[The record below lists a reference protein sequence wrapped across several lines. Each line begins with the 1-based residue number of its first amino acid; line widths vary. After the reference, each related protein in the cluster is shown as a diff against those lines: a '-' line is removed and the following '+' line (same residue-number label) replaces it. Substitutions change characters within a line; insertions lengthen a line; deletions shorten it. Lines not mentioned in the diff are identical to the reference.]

1 MIFKLNYMRKLLTT
15 MLVLLICASA
25 AIAQS
30 RTIKGSVKDEKG
42 EAVPFAT
49 ITEVGTKNA
58 TVATEYGE
66 FTMRFQTG
74 SKLEISAI
82 GYESTTITPG
92 AAATYNVV
100 LNKTGNQM
108 QEVVVST
115 ALGLRKQPRELGY
128 SVAKVGNAEMT
139 KAKVVNIQQGLT
151 GKVSGLNIAT
161 VNNGVFADT
170 RITLRGIRSLTGN
183 NQPMLIVDGT
193 PVALGQIENISPNY
207 IEDVTVLKGA
217 SAASLY
223 GPDGVNGVIYVK
235 TFRGN
240 NVGKPVIKVNHS
252 SQYESILFLPK
263 FQTQFG
269 AGSGVDANGF
279 GVYTPYENQQYG
291 DEFDGS
297 IREIGKPMPDGNGG
311 TVVQTEQYSYKKNGR
326 LGFFERGLT
335 TQNGISYSAKDY
347 LLSVNDVN
355 IKGTLGGDK
364 NRRTTF
370 RFAGAKEYGIFKGG
384 YSLSYTKGIY
394 NVASVSPYWDVFNT
408 PGNIDIKKYKNWR
421 DPNSAANPNY
431 YFNEYYHNPYFTK
444 DRSRSRGNSDDILA
458 QIDLS
463 LKLTNWLSVNYK
475 GGTTISSSDYK
486 NTNEAFVFNDYA
498 KNVTH
503 KYNASNDYTASVSD
517 GISRGNRLSSELFI
531 NMQKEFNDFNIE
543 GLIGQSFRQ
552 SKSKSVGVSGSNL
565 IIPTLFNI
573 SNRTGEPGAGE
584 SNSVSRLMGIFGRVS
599 VGYKNWAFLELT
611 GRQDWDSR
619 LPINKNSFFYPGAS
633 ASVVLTDAL
642 KIKSDV
648 LSYLKVR
655 GSWSK
660 SGNVN
665 VGVYALES
673 NYGVAGGF
681 PYGSLPGF
689 QASTT
694 VNNPAIKPEFVNSME
709 AGLEVSFLKNRINFE
724 ATAYLQN
731 NTDQV
736 LSLQISRTT
745 GFANTVVNAAD
756 FDNKG
761 LELDLRLTPLVR
773 LGDFDFDVK
782 ANVSFLDSKVKS
794 VYLGLDEL
802 TIGNGNYI
810 IKGYPAY
817 MFKLTDYKR
826 DPEGRVIVDKNTG
839 YPALDPT
846 VKMFGRTMPKLIA
859 GISPSLSY
867 KGLSLNLT
875 ADYKTGH
882 LVYHGIGSDMDFTG
896 TSIRSGS
903 NGRQRF
909 IFPNSVYEDG
919 NGGYTPNTTIAVQ
932 NGGYGFYENSNAN
945 RAVNS
950 NYITSAA
957 AWKIREIA
965 LSYVVPEK
973 WVAKTKYIKSANIS
987 LTARNFFTFLPKS
1000 NQWTDPE
1007 FANTTGN
1014 ALGVNNNS
1022 ILPPSRIYG
1031 FAIDLQF

>member
-1 MIFKLNYMRKLLTT
+1 MLL
-15 MLVLLICASA
+15 LLFCVGT
-25 AIAQS
+25 AIAQT
-30 RTIKGSVKDEKG
+30 RTIKGTVKDDKG
-42 EAVPFAT
+42 ESVPFAT
-49 ITEVGTKNA
+49 ITEVGTRNA
-58 TVATEYGE
+58 SVASEYGE
-66 FTMRFQTG
+66 FSMNFRAG
-74 SKLEISAI
+74 SKLEITAI
-82 GYESTTITPG
+82 GYESKTINPT
-92 AAATYNVV
+92 AATNYPIV
-100 LNKTGNQM
+100 LVKTGSQM

-183 NQPMLIVDGT
+183 NQPMLIIDGS
-193 PVALGQIENISPNY
+193 PVALGQIENISPND
-207 IEDVTVLKGA
+207 IEDVTILKGA

-223 GPDGVNGVIYVK
+223 GPDGVNGVIFVK

-240 NVGKPVIKVNHS
+240 KTGTPTIKLNHS
-252 SQYESILFLPK
+252 SQYESVLFMPK
-263 FQTQFG
+263 FQKRFG
-269 AGSGVDANGF
+269 AGSGIDANGF
-279 GVYTPYENQQYG
+279 GIYDPFENQQYG
-291 DEFDGS
+291 DEYDGT
-297 IREIGKPMPDGNGG
+297 IREIGKPLPGG
-311 TVVQTEQYSYKKNGR
+311 IMQTEEYSYKERGR
-326 LGFFERGLT
+326 LDFFERGLT
-335 TQNGISYSAKDY
+335 TQNGISYSAKDF

-384 YSLSYTKGIY
+384 YSVSYTKGIY
-394 NVASVSPYWDVFNT
+394 NIASVSPYWEVFNT
-408 PGNIDIKKYKNWR
+408 PGSIDLKKYKNWR
-421 DPNSAANPNY
+421 NDTSAASPNY
-431 YFNEYYHNPYFTK
+431 YFNEYYHNPYFIK
-444 DRSRSRGNSDDILA
+444 DRQRSTGNSDDIFA
-458 QIDLS
+458 QIDLN
-463 LKLTNWLSVNYK
+463 LKLTNWLNVIYRAS
-475 GGTTISSSDYK
+475 TTMASSDYK
-486 NTNEAFVFNDYA
+486 NTTEAFVFSDYA
-498 KNVTH
+498 KNVNH
-503 KYNASNDYTASVSD
+503 KYNASNDLPASVSD
-517 GISRGNRLSSELFI
+517 GESRGNRLTSELFI
-531 NMQKEFNDFNIE
+531 NFQKEYKDFNIE
-543 GLIGQSFRQ
+543 ALVGQSFRQ
-552 SKSKSVGVSGSNL
+552 TFSKSVSVSGGNL

-584 SNSVSRLMGIFGRVS
+584 SNSRSRLMGVFGKVAL
-599 VGYKNWAFLELT
+599 GYKNWAFVEFT
-611 GRQDWDSR
+611 GRNDWDSR
-619 LPINKNSFFYPGAS
+619 LPINNNTFFYPGAS
-633 ASVVLTDAL
+633 ASVVLSDAL

-648 LSYLKVR
+648 LSYLKLR

-665 VGVYALES
+665 VGIYALES
-673 NYGVAGGF
+673 NYNVAGGF

-694 VNNPAIKPEFVNSME
+694 VNNPAIKPEFVNSLE
-709 AGLEVSFLKNRINFE
+709 AGLEVSLFKNRVNFE

-773 LGDFDFDVK
+773 LGDFDFDLK
-782 ANVSFLDSKVKS
+782 TNVSFLNSKVKS

-802 TIGNGNYI
+802 TIGNSNYI

-826 DPEGRVIVDKNTG
+826 DDQGRVIVDKNTG
-839 YPALDPT
+839 YPSLDPAL
-846 VKMFGRTMPKLIA
+846 KLFGRTMPNIIA
-859 GISPSLSY
+859 GISPTLSY
-867 KGLSLNLT
+867 KNLSLTFT
-875 ADYKTGH
+875 ADYKGGH
-882 LVYHGIGSDMDFTG
+882 QVYHGIGVDMDFTG
-896 TSIRSGS
+896 NSIRSGS

-909 IFPNSVYEDG
+909 IFPNSVYDDG
-919 NGGYTPNTTIAVQ
+919 TGNYVPNTTVAVA

-945 RAVNS
+945 RSINS
-950 NYITSAA
+950 NYVTSAA
-957 AWKIREIA
+957 AWKIREVA
-965 LSYVVPEK
+965 LSYMVPQQ
-973 WVAKTKYIKSANIS
+973 WVAKTKYLKTVGLS

-1014 ALGVNNNS
+1014 AMGINNS
-1022 ILPPSRIYG
+1022 NILPPNRLYG
-1031 FAIDLQF
+1031 FAIDIQF